1 MSSLT
6 AWLEDGYCS
15 IIVANHGLTML
26 IRHVTQICTHR
37 WKGFANRLHLAFAR
51 FLSALFFAPLTRMWN
66 PLPLS
71 PSFYPL
77 HRPPPTHSPLSLSHP
92 TASSRCRPTSLAAP
106 LAPASPVL
114 ADRRASQQR
123 TYGGTGTT
131 HKQAADLPSRR
142 RIHEHRGVG
151 RSSLACWATKVA
163 GGGRSSCTA
172 ADLGQ
177 GTAGLDPS
185 PPAPLLWLRARSRGG
200 SPRGRAPG
208 PPGALP
214 HAVAGRPPRR
224 VARWQWRSRCPSL
237 STVERRRAAPKNYQ
251 KTVKGRK
258 THRFGRWGQNAQL
271 WTARGETEHQ
281 IVFERGQKDL
291 VHFSITY
298 TFSCLVNDI
307 TCS

>member
-1 MSSLT
+1 
-6 AWLEDGYCS
+6 
-15 IIVANHGLTML
+15 
-26 IRHVTQICTHR
+26 
-37 WKGFANRLHLAFAR
+37 
-51 FLSALFFAPLTRMWN
+51 MWN

-142 RIHEHRGVG
+142 RIREHRGVG
-151 RSSLACWATKVA
+151 RSSLVCWATKVA

-177 GTAGLDPS
+177 GTAGLGPS
-185 PPAPLLWLRARSRGG
+185 LAGPLLWLRARSRGG
-200 SPRGRAPG
+200 SPRGRARG
-208 PPGALP
+208 PLAAAARSCRAPSSARG
-214 HAVAGRPPRR
+214 AVAVEKPSALIMSLPLDRR
-224 VARWQWRSRCPSL
+224 HGGGASASSAQKLPENSRG
-237 STVERRRAAPKNYQ
+237 PKN
-251 KTVKGRK
+251 
-258 THRFGRWGQNAQL
+258 AQVREM
-271 WTARGETEHQ
+271 RGLE
-281 IVFERGQKDL
+281 
-291 VHFSITY
+291 
-298 TFSCLVNDI
+298 CLVLDSKGEN
-307 TCS
+307 